1 MLGGGQNF
9 AINGLCAMRY
19 GTGEA
24 EVCRMYSVDD
34 SAVLR
39 DWDIETG
46 QCLNAL
52 PAHEL
57 GAKCVAARD
66 GVVMTGSLDMSVKL
80 WDSSSFECIATL
92 DCVGDS
98 VMRLEIVA
106 DKWLLAAGYCLSLLH
121 LRTCPRV
128 YLIVT
133 CCCASAGTNSI
144 KIWDMRSRKLYRDL
158 DGCRWSLPSLVSSL
172 SLHTCFVACANVAFS
187 NWAGPS

>member
-19 GTGEA
+19 GIGEA

-80 WDSSSFECIATL
+80 WDASSFECIATL

-106 DKWLLAAGYCLSLLH
+106 DKWLLAAGSSLNLLH

-133 CCCASAGTNSI
+133 RCGASTGTNSI
-144 KIWDMRSRKLYRDL
+144 KIWDVQSRKLYRIL
-158 DGCRWSLPSLVSSL
+158 DGCRWSLPFLVSHI
-172 SLHTCFVACANVAFS
+172 SLHKCCVAFS
-187 NWAGPS
+187 HFVFSNRAGPS

>member
-19 GTGEA
+19 GIGEA

-106 DKWLLAAGYCLSLLH
+106 DKWLLAAGSSLNLLH

-133 CCCASAGTNSI
+133 RCGASTGTNSI
-144 KIWDMRSRKLYRDL
+144 KIWDMQSRKLYRIL
-158 DGCRWSLPSLVSSL
+158 DGCRWSLPFLVSHI
-172 SLHTCFVACANVAFS
+172 SLHKCCVAFSHFVFS

>member
-19 GTGEA
+19 GIGEA

-46 QCLNAL
+46 QCLTAL

-80 WDSSSFECIATL
+80 WDASSFECIATL

-106 DKWLLAAGYCLSLLH
+106 DKWLLAAGSSLNLLH

-133 CCCASAGTNSI
+133 RCGASTGTNSI
-144 KIWDMRSRKLYRDL
+144 KIWDMQSRKLYRIL
-158 DGCRWSLPSLVSSL
+158 DGCRWSLPALV
-172 SLHTCFVACANVAFS
+172 
-187 NWAGPS
+187 